1 MGPRRWR
8 LKGKWISPT
17 ATQESALIAG
27 VDGLAIQALQD
38 AELYLGQPSPG
49 MTQRSLI
56 DPAAPVP
63 PVQGNAAPFPG
74 ETSGNGEG
82 TFFNAAFGS
91 AEVNLAN
98 SDKGKV
104 DVHA

>member
-1 MGPRRWR
+1 M
-8 LKGKWISPT
+8 
-17 ATQESALIAG
+17 AG
-27 VDGLAIQALQD
+27 VDGLAVQALQD

-49 MTQRSLI
+49 MSQKSLI

-63 PVQGNAAPFPG
+63 PVEGNAAPFPG
-74 ETSGNGEG
+74 ETSGSGEA
-82 TFFNAAFGS
+82 TFPNAAFGN
-91 AEVNLAN
+91 AESNLAN